1 MEPILNAEAVQERLM
16 AEISDTQSDY
26 ASVIRAIEHVELLK
40 AEGLA
45 AAQASSPLAAFAN
58 SQREFL
64 QQRLRFLV
72 ESHVQTV
79 TSVIG
84 LEVWLLSFECCP
96 TWSLV
101 NRDNAVLMAFT
112 ITRLLAIQCS
122 ASRISSDLGCDAGFQ
137 RRPGQVALD
146 AACARTR

>member
-1 MEPILNAEAVQERLM
+1 M
-16 AEISDTQSDY
+16 AELSDTQSDY
-26 ASVIRAIEHVELLK
+26 NTVIKAIQHVELLK

-79 TSVIG
+79 TSVVG
-84 LEVWLLSFECCP
+84 LEVRFVPHSHPQPPPPLIP
-96 TWSLV
+96 TS
-101 NRDNAVLMAFT
+101 AVP
-112 ITRLLAIQCS
+112 LAV
-122 ASRISSDLGCDAGFQ
+122 GAGAVV
-137 RRPGQVALD
+137 G
-146 AACARTR
+146 